1 LRLKEPPSFPGV
13 FLNLICVMAPA
24 VIPSTAGAAIEQAA
38 HQMAQQPAAVN
49 AEPGPQPRPVKKSK
63 AGQDYKGFVAGVF
76 SGMAKV
82 SGMRLPLPGDGA
94 LYYDF

>member
-1 LRLKEPPSFPGV
+1 
-13 FLNLICVMAPA
+13 MAPS

-38 HQMAQQPAAVN
+38 HQMAQQPAAVT
-49 AEPGPQPRPVKKSK
+49 AEPGPQPKPAQKSK

-82 SGMRLPLPGDGA
+82 SGTQRALSFIYDASALMLTGNSHSGPPL
-94 LYYDF
+94 